1 MGTACRR
8 NTRGSRNGIGKMHV
22 TCFGRGFYNA
32 VNFSKE
38 RGRADSKTEVA
49 GNATLLGQVAT
60 FMENL
65 HLTYNEVMDEIP
77 YRNLI
82 IMQRDKLHA
91 VYGDKI
97 QEVSARSMAGRKNII
112 KG

>member
-1 MGTACRR
+1 M
-8 NTRGSRNGIGKMHV
+8 
-22 TCFGRGFYNA
+22 
-32 VNFSKE
+32 
-38 RGRADSKTEVA
+38 
-49 GNATLLGQVAT
+49 GQVAT

-91 VYGDKI
+91 VHGDKI
-97 QEVSARSMAGRKNII
+97 QEVSARSIAGKKKMINGGKR
-112 KG
+112 

>member
-1 MGTACRR
+1 M
-8 NTRGSRNGIGKMHV
+8 
-22 TCFGRGFYNA
+22 
-32 VNFSKE
+32 
-38 RGRADSKTEVA
+38 
-49 GNATLLGQVAT
+49 GQVAT
-60 FMENL
+60 FMDNL